1 MDRVDVSVGMADDAT
16 EKVLAALPKDV
27 AGHLV
32 RIEIALP
39 DELRNRLDEKRL
51 AERLREA
58 FHYEVKFLST
68 SRPRIVAD
76 DFTLDP
82 VRLLADYVDKVLADH
97 PRREAIK
104 VEARRVLQG
113 GPAGMSSSAAET
125 FPEAG
130 AGPFRGGGGAVCACG
145 E

>member
-1 MDRVDVSVGMADDAT
+1 MDKVDVSLGMADDAT
-16 EKVLAALPKDV
+16 EKVLAALPKEV

-51 AERLREA
+51 ADRLREA

-82 VRLLADYVDKVLADH
+82 VRLLADYIDKVLADH

-104 VEARRVLQG
+104 VEARRVLK
-113 GPAGMSSSAAET
+113 
-125 FPEAG
+125 EALT
-130 AGPFRGGGGAVCACG
+130 
-145 E
+145 

>member
-1 MDRVDVSVGMADDAT
+1 MDKLDVSLGKADDAT
-16 EKVLAALPKDV
+16 EKVLAALPKEV

-68 SRPRIVAD
+68 RRPRLVAD
-76 DFTLDP
+76 DSTLDP
-82 VRLLADYVDKVLADH
+82 VRLLADCVDKVLADH
-97 PRREAIK
+97 PRRDAIK
-104 VEARRVLQG
+104 VEARRVLK
-113 GPAGMSSSAAET
+113 
-125 FPEAG
+125 
-130 AGPFRGGGGAVCACG
+130 GAVGCRPLTPSNPF
-145 E
+145 

>member
-58 FHYEVKFLST
+58 FHYEVKFISA
-68 SRPRIVAD
+68 SRSRVVTEE
-76 DFTLDP
+76 FTLDP
-82 VRLLADYVDKVLADH
+82 GRLLADYVDKVLADH
-97 PRREAIK
+97 PKREAIK
-104 VEARRVLQG
+104 VEAGRVLK
-113 GPAGMSSSAAET
+113 
-125 FPEAG
+125 EAL
-130 AGPFRGGGGAVCACG
+130 A
-145 E
+145 